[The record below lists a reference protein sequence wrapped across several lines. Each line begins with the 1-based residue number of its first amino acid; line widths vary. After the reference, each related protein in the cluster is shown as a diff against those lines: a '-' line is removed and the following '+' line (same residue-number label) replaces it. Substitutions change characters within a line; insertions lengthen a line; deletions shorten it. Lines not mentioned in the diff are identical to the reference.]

1 MNMSVPVSVP
11 IIAQEPAGHE
21 RKHALLAIG
30 VPLPT
35 GAIRDPACLALTDD
49 AGHPQLTQTRV
60 LASWPDGSVRWLL
73 VESRVA
79 MAAHGRRRFLLQ
91 QGSGAPVEAAAKH
104 VAVSALN
111 GGRYQ
116 IDTGV
121 AQFAIG
127 GRGALVDTVTLAG
140 ISMLDAAGLQMSLTG
155 CHGRVYAPVIEAA
168 CLESTGPVRAAL
180 VLRGHFMSNAE
191 PRGKVPALAFEARL
205 SFVAGSAAV
214 TIEITLH
221 NPRAARHPGGL
232 WDLDDQGTLLFEDVS
247 LSLRPHAAAE
257 EIQWSAERASDT
269 HVEAPQ
275 DWTLYQDSSGGENWD
290 SDNHVDGQGRS
301 TVTFRGYRVTYGPA
315 AKACLIAEGDRASP
329 VLSVITGS
337 GTIGATVLE
346 FWQNFPKAIR
356 WADSTLDLGLFP
368 WESRAP
374 FALQGGER
382 KRHTVVIEFAP
393 PGQTL
398 ELASAHHP
406 LQVSV
411 EPDWVETSQALA
423 AFVPAARDAN
433 HTYTRYIQTIIVGDS
448 AFEKRREIIDEY
460 GWRNF
465 GDLYADHEAVQA
477 RTPRPLVSH
486 YNNQYDFIYGAL
498 IQYLRAA
505 DARWWSLAQACAR
518 HTMDIDIYHTDADRP
533 AFNHGLFWHTDHY
546 KPAGTCTHRTYS
558 RVNGRGLRYGGGP
571 SNEHNYT
578 SGLLLYYFLT
588 GDPAAAEAVRDL
600 AGWVIAMDGAEGGT
614 GKRSGAPSGLASK
627 TADPS
632 YHKPGRGAGNSVN
645 AVLDAYALTHER
657 HYLEKAEELIRRCIH
672 PRDDI
677 EALGLSLPEHRW
689 SYLVFLQVLGKYLH
703 IKLEWNETD
712 DMFHYARASLLH
724 YARWML
730 RHEVPYTD
738 VLDKVELPTE
748 TWPAQDV
755 RKCHVLHL
763 AGEFSAEPERG
774 AFHDRADFFF
784 SRGLEDLLGFET
796 AYLTRPRVIL
806 CVYGHVQAYY
816 QAHRVHGV
824 DLLCPSAS
832 FGEPQHFVLERR
844 DWRTRAQE
852 LAMKLLRTGAERLD
866 ILHRLSMPTRL

>member
-1 MNMSVPVSVP
+1 MPVPVCVP
-11 IIAQEPAGHE
+11 IDAQEPAGYD
-21 RKHALLAIG
+21 RKHALCAIG
-30 VPLPT
+30 VPLPR
-35 GAIRDPACLALTDD
+35 GAVRDPARLILTDD

-60 LASWPDGSVRWLL
+60 LASWPDGSAKWLL
-73 VESRVA
+73 VESQVA
-79 MAAHGRRRFLLQ
+79 MAAHERRRFLLRET
-91 QGSGAPVEAAAKH
+91 SVTPVETAQGC
-104 VAVSALN
+104 VTVSTLSEM
-111 GGRYQ
+111 RYR
-116 IDTGV
+116 IDTGA
-121 AQFAIG
+121 AQFDIG
-127 GRGALVDTVTLAG
+127 GRGALIDAVTLDG
-140 ISMLDAAGLQMSLTG
+140 ISMLDAAGVYMSLTG
-155 CHGRVYAPVIEAA
+155 CTGRVYGPVVQEARLEAA
-168 CLESTGPVRAAL
+168 GPVRATL
-180 VLRGHFMSNAE
+180 VLCGHLARGDG
-191 PRGKVPALAFEARL
+191 PREKASTLAFEARL

-214 TIEITLH
+214 TIELTLH

-247 LSLRPHAAAE
+247 LSLKAGAHVE
-257 EIQWSAERASDT
+257 EIRWYAEHASDT
-269 HVEAPQ
+269 HIEAPQ
-275 DWTLYQDSSGGENWD
+275 EWTLYQDSSGGENWD

-329 VLSVITGS
+329 ALAVITAS

-356 WADSTLDLGLFP
+356 WSESTLDLGLFP
-368 WESRAP
+368 WESCAP

-382 KRHTVVIEFAP
+382 KRHTVVIEFTP
-393 PGQTL
+393 RGHTP

-411 EPDWVETSQALA
+411 EPAWVEAAQALA
-423 AFVPAARDAN
+423 AFVPAERDGN
-433 HTYTRYIQTIIVGDS
+433 ETYRRYIQTIIAGDA
-448 AFEKRREIIDEY
+448 AFEQRREVIDEY

-477 RTPRPLVSH
+477 HGPRPLVSH

-498 IQYLRAA
+498 IQYLRTA
-505 DARWWSLAQACAR
+505 DARWWPLAQACAR
-518 HTMDIDIYHTDADRP
+518 HTVDIDIYHTDADRP
-533 AFNHGLFWHTDHY
+533 AFNRGLFWHTDHY

-600 AGWVIAMDGAEGGT
+600 ADWVIAMDGTEGGA
-614 GKRSGAPSGLASK
+614 GSRSGAPSGLASK
-627 TADPS
+627 TADPN
-632 YHKPGRGAGNSVN
+632 YHKAGRGAGNSVN

-657 HYLEKAEELIRRCIH
+657 HYLDKAEALIRRCIH

-677 EALGLSLPEHRW
+677 DALGLSMPEHRW

-703 IKLEWNETD
+703 IKLEWSETD
-712 DMFHYARASLLH
+712 DMFHYARESLLH
-724 YARWML
+724 YGRWMVCY
-730 RHEVPYTD
+730 EVPYQD
-738 VLDKVELPTE
+738 ILDKVALPTE

-763 AGEFSAEPERG
+763 AGEFAAGPERS

-784 SRGLEDLLGFET
+784 TRGLEDLLGFET

-816 QAHRVHGV
+816 QTHRVHGV
-824 DLLCPSAS
+824 DLACPIPS

-844 DWRTRAQE
+844 DWRTRAQD
-852 LAMKLLRTGAERLD
+852 LATKLLRTGAERLD